1 MARELNWGWDCLIF
15 EITKDQFDYLYG
27 HSLGQTKYHCVFPN
41 VNMLQNTGRLSNG
54 KKKIPVVNF
63 AGKTL
68 TMIIHKSPTVRLT
81 LHQHDKQGDYWK

>member
-1 MARELNWGWDCLIF
+1 ME
-15 EITKDQFDYLYG
+15 K
-27 HSLGQTKYHCVFPN
+27 
-41 VNMLQNTGRLSNG
+41 